1 MRLKLIAKLLRG
13 SGSYK
18 AMACSLAGG
27 FNPRTVLWR
36 RKMTPAEQAVQ
47 QGSAPHAG

>member
-1 MRLKLIAKLLRG
+1 MRLKFLSALLRG
-13 SGSYK
+13 SVSYK

-27 FNPRTVLWR
+27 FNPRAVLWR
-36 RKMTPAEQAVQ
+36 RKITQPV